1 MVSNPISTLGLTLVT
16 LLAASTLALGGC
28 IAGPSYDT
36 PPLPVLNA
44 PPSRDYRQLG
54 TTSVAMDMKPRS
66 ATWRQMTD
74 YMLATQAHRE
84 YGSDT
89 HALVMLQY
97 NEGPRHATGVAMA
110 ISYTPGPGMISSAQP
125 ASPAAPASPPAAV
138 PATGA
143 PPAKDKTFN

>member
-1 MVSNPISTLGLTLVT
+1 MVNNPISTLRLTLVT

-66 ATWRQMTD
+66 ATWRQMTN

-84 YGSDT
+84 YGSAT

-110 ISYTPGPGMISSAQP
+110 ISYTPGPDMISD
-125 ASPAAPASPPAAV
+125 SPTAPASPPAAV
-138 PATGA
+138 PA
-143 PPAKDKTFN
+143 PEPSPAKDKTFN